1 MIPAPCHVVDITP
14 ALSLSL
20 FSFPFI
26 IIIILLLLL
35 YPFFVIMS
43 DGRLV
48 KMEVDYSSTVDEVL
62 PESQELAKVKIHLS
76 IVSLNDVLS
85 PFF

>member
-1 MIPAPCHVVDITP
+1 
-14 ALSLSL
+14 
-20 FSFPFI
+20 
-26 IIIILLLLL
+26 
-35 YPFFVIMS
+35 MS

>member
-14 ALSLSL
+14 ALSL

-62 PESQELAKVKIHLS
+62 PESQELAKVKTHLS